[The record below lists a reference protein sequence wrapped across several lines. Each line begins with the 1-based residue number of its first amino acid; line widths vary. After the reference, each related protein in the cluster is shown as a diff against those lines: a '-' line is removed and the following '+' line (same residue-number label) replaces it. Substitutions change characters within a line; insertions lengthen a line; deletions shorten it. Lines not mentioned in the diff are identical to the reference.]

1 MFIGKLDKDGGTQK
15 NNFFLKYSLIL
26 KERSTENVQALRTG
40 MLLVFS
46 NLAVAVKIIVIKS
59 NFFGTKLG

>member
-1 MFIGKLDKDGGTQK
+1 MAVPKQ
-15 NNFFLKYSLIL
+15 NVFLKDSLIL

-59 NFFGTKLG
+59 IFFGTKLG